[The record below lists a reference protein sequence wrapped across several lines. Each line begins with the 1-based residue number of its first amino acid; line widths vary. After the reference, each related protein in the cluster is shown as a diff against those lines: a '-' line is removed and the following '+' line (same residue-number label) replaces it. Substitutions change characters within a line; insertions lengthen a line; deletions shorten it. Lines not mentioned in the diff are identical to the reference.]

1 MIIKLKKNNTLIVN
15 GFVFKCSIGKN
26 GTKSNKIEGDQ
37 STPKGIYK
45 FGELYWRN
53 DRVKKPITK
62 LKCVRISKK
71 MAWCND
77 IKSKNYNKKV
87 LLNSKIKSEK
97 LFRADSKYDY
107 FIVIKYNT
115 EKIVINKGSAIFLH
129 LTKNYNSTAGCIAVT
144 KKDFLIILKF
154 LDKNSKIKIY

>member
-1 MIIKLKKNNTLIVN
+1 
-15 GFVFKCSIGKN
+15 
-26 GTKSNKIEGDQ
+26 
-37 STPKGIYK
+37 
-45 FGELYWRN
+45 
-53 DRVKKPITK
+53 
-62 LKCVRISKK
+62 

-77 IKSKNYNKKV
+77 IKSKNYNKRV
-87 LLNSKIKSEK
+87 LLNLKIKSEK